1 MLYCS
6 DNDHRW
12 SDGQPF
18 TFILAGFDATYP
30 IDDFLGGEMAYEVD
44 VNSGGNQVS
53 HCVIWMMIKSIK
65 DVTANQIT
73 VVLLAKDPLRGASG
87 GGGGGYGPPI
97 RGSVKGPVAMFKS
110 NDPTKVNVAHLIL
123 AYSNIQ
129 EV

>member
-44 VNSGGNQVS
+44 IDDDDATCS
-53 HCVIWMMIKSIK
+53 HCVIWMMMKLNLGCHGK
-65 DVTANQIT
+65 PNHH
-73 VVLLAKDPLRGASG
+73 
-87 GGGGGYGPPI
+87 GP
-97 RGSVKGPVAMFKS
+97 ST
-110 NDPTKVNVAHLIL
+110 NTH
-123 AYSNIQ
+123 
-129 EV
+129 